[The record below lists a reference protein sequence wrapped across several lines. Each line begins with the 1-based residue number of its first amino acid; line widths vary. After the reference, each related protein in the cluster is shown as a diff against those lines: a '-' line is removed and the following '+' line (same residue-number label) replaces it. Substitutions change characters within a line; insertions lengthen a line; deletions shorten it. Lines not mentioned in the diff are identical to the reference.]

1 MTAILDPDVGKGQ
14 VVITKFHC
22 GGLGRILLILLLH
35 IRVKRDV
42 RRYATGFIGIKL
54 LVEWRQRTVWSI
66 SLWRD
71 LDSVY
76 SMGSVSRHVAA
87 SRVPAKLGVRT
98 SCDIFCHV
106 GEWTR
111 VMFGN
116 PAGSHRSRT
125 ASAER

>member
-1 MTAILDPDVGKGQ
+1 MTATLEPDPAQGQ
-14 VVITKFHC
+14 VVITRFHC
-22 GGLGRILLILLLH
+22 GDLARLLLVLMLH

-42 RRYATGFIGIKL
+42 RRHASGFLGIKL

-76 SMGSVSRHVAA
+76 SMGAVSRHVAA
-87 SRVPAKLGVRT
+87 SRVPAKLGVST

-111 VMFGN
+111 VMFGGAERRSG
-116 PAGSHRSRT
+116 PGSRT
-125 ASAER
+125 GE